1 MGAIC
6 ACACGGGV
14 GGGEVVRRSDRGD
27 DVRSGGEQSLLRI
40 NHAPGA
46 GTAHAAAESRPVTIW
61 LQTWGVVVG
70 TSTRSPGL
78 LS

>member
-46 GTAHAAAESRPVTIW
+46 LRNKARGLRTQQPSHA
-61 LQTWGVVVG
+61 Q
-70 TSTRSPGL
+70 
-78 LS
+78 